1 MLVIIMSSFEFHILC
16 ETELR
21 SVESV
26 VLEQLS
32 KLLLLTAVKPYK
44 STTDT
49 IRNTNLDLLWLQL
62 YNQAA
67 IFDQFLLR
75 YSDRVT

>member
-1 MLVIIMSSFEFHILC
+1 MD
-16 ETELR
+16 TELR

-75 YSDRVT
+75 YSDGVT

>member
-44 STTDT
+44 STTDS

>member
-1 MLVIIMSSFEFHILC
+1 MD
-16 ETELR
+16 TELR

-32 KLLLLTAVKPYK
+32 KLLLTAVKPYK

-75 YSDRVT
+75 